1 MADDLM
7 VLSVVCVFCIA
18 MVCKYSSAA
27 RRISR
32 NLVKANMED
41 RDFPPEKEINSALTK
56 FTGKDM
62 TPIYKEF
69 V

>member
-1 MADDLM
+1 
-7 VLSVVCVFCIA
+7 

-27 RRISR
+27 RKISR

-56 FTGKDM
+56 FTGKDI